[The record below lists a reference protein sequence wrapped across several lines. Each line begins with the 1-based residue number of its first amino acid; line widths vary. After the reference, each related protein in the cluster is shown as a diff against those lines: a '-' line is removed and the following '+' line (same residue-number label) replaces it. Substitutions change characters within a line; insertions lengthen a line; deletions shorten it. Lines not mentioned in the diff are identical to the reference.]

1 MNDFMGSGGLAN
13 GGKLVAR
20 GETLLH
26 MSGLLGNPKSSL
38 SRLLWTHKNPPETEF
53 GFQLELAAGL
63 IVLELLP
70 SIPCSK
76 PEVGA

>member
-20 GETLLH
+20 GRDSLACVKA
-26 MSGLLGNPKSSL
+26 SWQPKGL
-38 SRLLWTHKNPPETEF
+38 SRLLWTHKNLPETGF

-70 SIPCSK
+70 SIPCGKS
-76 PEVGA
+76 EVGA